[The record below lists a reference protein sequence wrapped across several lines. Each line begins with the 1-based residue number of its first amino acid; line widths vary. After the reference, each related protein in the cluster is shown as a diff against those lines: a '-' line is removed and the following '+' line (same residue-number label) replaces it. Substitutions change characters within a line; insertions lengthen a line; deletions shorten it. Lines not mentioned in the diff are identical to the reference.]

1 MPDSG
6 ARVRSYGNFPKE
18 KSHTANASWAS
29 TSWPACSD
37 WQYSN
42 TQFAYADDYDY
53 TVMHD
58 VVTPNF
64 RKRIRSGEL
73 ILNEMSSVRVR
84 YKAANGHSVI
94 CDVRRPDSCWDKTYN
109 ATGSTNMSWRYLQ
122 FPELNPELP
131 LLDTDVVSDE
141 QLMINAV
148 AGVDPTTFHV
158 MEDVLQM
165 RQFASSIAHP
175 IEGMRDIARKF
186 KASRTRAQALANAW
200 AKYRFELLPLL
211 GTAEAL
217 IRTSFGP
224 LKRLEK
230 GVRMRSSAVS
240 SGNARWAD
248 KASSDDGAV
257 DWNATLEQIVRKRA
271 VVFYKLRSEHSGISQ
286 NLGTRFKDLP
296 TGLWNTITLT
306 FMIDRLINISSY
318 ITAMSNIC
326 DPSIQMEGGCITVED
341 YSKTELQVVR
351 RRFPTGNELAITTP
365 PVTTAVDS
373 KIRTN
378 FVPSAAMSPLNLDF
392 RPQDLVKNTTRVLD
406 LLAITITNLK
416 L

>member
-1 MPDSG
+1 
-6 ARVRSYGNFPKE
+6 
-18 KSHTANASWAS
+18 
-29 TSWPACSD
+29 
-37 WQYSN
+37 
-42 TQFAYADDYDY
+42 
-53 TVMHD
+53 
-58 VVTPNF
+58 
-64 RKRIRSGEL
+64 
-73 ILNEMSSVRVR
+73 
-84 YKAANGHSVI
+84 
-94 CDVRRPDSCWDKTYN
+94 
-109 ATGSTNMSWRYLQ
+109 
-122 FPELNPELP
+122 
-131 LLDTDVVSDE
+131 
-141 QLMINAV
+141 
-148 AGVDPTTFHV
+148 
-158 MEDVLQM
+158 M